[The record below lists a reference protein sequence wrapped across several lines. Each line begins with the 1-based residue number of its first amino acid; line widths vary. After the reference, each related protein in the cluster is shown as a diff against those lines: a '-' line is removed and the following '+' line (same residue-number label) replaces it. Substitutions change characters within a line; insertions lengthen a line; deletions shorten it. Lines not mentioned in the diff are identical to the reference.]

1 MTVEQMKQKKQQL
14 GYSCEQLSE
23 LSGIS
28 LKIIQNIFSGNE
40 KEWSLDVLQQLEKI
54 FKENVIDSNTIS
66 ASLVCESKM
75 EYGVSKKSRECTLED
90 YYQLPDERRAELIDG
105 VIYDMSAPTIIHQKI
120 SLEIS
125 VRLHA
130 FISQKKGACMVFSA
144 PVDVQ
149 LDCDEKTM
157 VQPDVLV
164 VCDREKIVP
173 THVYGAPDLIMEIL
187 SPATRKIDMNIKHS
201 KYAAAGVRE
210 YWLIDPDKKKIV
222 VYDLENEELPVV
234 YGFENRVPVGI
245 FQGEC
250 EIDFSEI
257 CESVKFLYQE

>member
-1 MTVEQMKQKKQQL
+1 MTVEQMRRKRQQF

-23 LSGIS
+23 LSGVS
-28 LKIIQNIFSGNE
+28 LETVQ
-40 KEWSLDVLQQLEKI
+40 KI
-54 FKENVIDSNTIS
+54 FHDNEEVFSPDILKQIESVFENKRDSDRGFS
-66 ASLVCESKM
+66 YVCESKM
-75 EYGVSKKSRECTLED
+75 EYGISKKSRECTLED

-157 VQPDVLV
+157 VQPDVGI
-164 VCDREKIVP
+164 VCDSSKIQRFG
-173 THVYGAPDLIMEIL
+173 VYGAPDFLVEVI
-187 SPATRKIDMNIKHS
+187 SPSTKKKDYTLKLS
-201 KYAAAGVRE
+201 KYIEAGVRE
-210 YWLIDPDKKKIV
+210 YWIV
-222 VYDLENEELPVV
+222 DYMQEKVLVYFFESDVYPVI
-234 YGFENRVPVGI
+234 YGFDKPVPVNI
-245 FQGEC
+245 YDDNLK
-250 EIDFSEI
+250 IDFTNIAKWLKDGME
-257 CESVKFLYQE
+257 

>member
-28 LKIIQNIFSGNE
+28 LEIIQNIFSGNE

-66 ASLVCESKM
+66 A
-75 EYGVSKKSRECTLED
+75 
-90 YYQLPDERRAELIDG
+90 
-105 VIYDMSAPTIIHQKI
+105 PTMIHQKI

-187 SPATRKIDMNIKHS
+187 WEYSRGNVRLIFP
-201 KYAAAGVRE
+201 KYMS
-210 YWLIDPDKKKIV
+210 L
-222 VYDLENEELPVV
+222 
-234 YGFENRVPVGI
+234 
-245 FQGEC
+245 
-250 EIDFSEI
+250 
-257 CESVKFLYQE
+257 

>member
-1 MTVEQMKQKKQQL
+1 MET
-14 GYSCEQLSE
+14 
-23 LSGIS
+23 
-28 LKIIQNIFSGNE
+28 
-40 KEWSLDVLQQLEKI
+40 LQKI
-54 FKENVIDSNTIS
+54 FHDNEEVFSPDILKQIESVFENKRDSDRGFS
-66 ASLVCESKM
+66 YVCESKM
-75 EYGVSKKSRECTLED
+75 EYGISKKSRECTLED

-173 THVYGAPDLIMEIL
+173 THVQHPDRVGPADDSRKGRSSGRDRRVRQLHRIHRFRTGTLFPLFRRHAGFHAPPRCLCRIPE
-187 SPATRKIDMNIKHS
+187 RNHKW
-201 KYAAAGVRE
+201 R
-210 YWLIDPDKKKIV
+210 
-222 VYDLENEELPVV
+222 
-234 YGFENRVPVGI
+234 
-245 FQGEC
+245 Q
-250 EIDFSEI
+250 
-257 CESVKFLYQE
+257 

>member
-1 MTVEQMKQKKQQL
+1 MKKDVENMMQPDRVAEAVTYLAEKKKQ
-14 GYSCEQLSE
+14 GEY
-23 LSGIS
+23 
-28 LKIIQNIFSGNE
+28 
-40 KEWSLDVLQQLEKI
+40 
-54 FKENVIDSNTIS
+54 TIS
-66 ASLVCESKM
+66 
-75 EYGVSKKSRECTLED
+75 D
-90 YYQLPDERRAELIDG
+90 YYAIPEDVRAELIDG

-257 CESVKFLYQE
+257 YESVKFLYQE

>member
-1 MTVEQMKQKKQQL
+1 METVQ
-14 GYSCEQLSE
+14 
-23 LSGIS
+23 
-28 LKIIQNIFSGNE
+28 
-40 KEWSLDVLQQLEKI
+40 KI
-54 FKENVIDSNTIS
+54 FHDNEEVFSPDILKQIESVFENKRDSDRGFS
-66 ASLVCESKM
+66 YVCESKM
-75 EYGVSKKSRECTLED
+75 EYGISKKSRECTLED

-164 VCDREKIVP
+164 VCDCEKIVP

-201 KYAAAGVRE
+201 KYACGNIPR
-210 YWLIDPDKKKIV
+210 
-222 VYDLENEELPVV
+222 
-234 YGFENRVPVGI
+234 GM
-245 FQGEC
+245 
-250 EIDFSEI
+250 
-257 CESVKFLYQE
+257 

>member
-1 MTVEQMKQKKQQL
+1 MTVEQMRRKRQQF

-23 LSGIS
+23 LSGVS
-28 LKIIQNIFSGNE
+28 LETVQ
-40 KEWSLDVLQQLEKI
+40 KI
-54 FKENVIDSNTIS
+54 FHDNEEVFSQDILKQIESVFENKRDSDRGFS
-66 ASLVCESKM
+66 YVCESKM
-75 EYGVSKKSRECTLED
+75 EYGISKKSRECTLED

-125 VRLHA
+125 VRFHA
-130 FISQKKGACMVFSA
+130 
-144 PVDVQ
+144 
-149 LDCDEKTM
+149 L
-157 VQPDVLV
+157 
-164 VCDREKIVP
+164 
-173 THVYGAPDLIMEIL
+173 
-187 SPATRKIDMNIKHS
+187 NIKHS

-210 YWLIDPDKKKIV
+210 YWLIDPDKKKVV

-257 CESVKFLYQE
+257 YESVKFLYQE